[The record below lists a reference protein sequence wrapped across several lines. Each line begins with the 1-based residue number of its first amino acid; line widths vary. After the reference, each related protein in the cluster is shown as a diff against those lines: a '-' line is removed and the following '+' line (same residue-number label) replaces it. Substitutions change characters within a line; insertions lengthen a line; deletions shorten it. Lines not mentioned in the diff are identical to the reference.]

1 MISSKER
8 KSFVQDRLLHILF
21 LSKKMSG
28 RPCFALF
35 AKSVTHFLLWPPPV
49 WPLADLGFCVPVTLG
64 HFLTRPFSCSVSFEV
79 EHISTHIAFWS
90 SLFDSSTPATIPW
103 RDHFLLCSI
112 IYLLCL
118 FYFFSHW
125 IFCLNNY
132 HHRESEDQILSRIG
146 KLRGFNFWSILF
158 LPRAVVWVVFKL
170 NTFLQ
175 ILHSDRHLCSCL
187 RSMWQKHWLCVKL
200 GAKFK
205 SCKIGN

>member
-28 RPCFALF
+28 RPCFAF
-35 AKSVTHFLLWPPPV
+35 FTKSVTYFLLWPPPV
-49 WPLADLGFCVPVTLG
+49 SPLTDLGHPRSFPDKTFFLLCFLWSWTYFHKYSILIITFCLKY
-64 HFLTRPFSCSVSFEV
+64 
-79 EHISTHIAFWS
+79 
-90 SLFDSSTPATIPW
+90 PW

-112 IYLLCL
+112 TYLLWL

-132 HHRESEDQILSRIG
+132 HHRESEYQILSRIG

-158 LPRAVVWVVFKL
+158 LPRAVVWVVLKL
-170 NTFLQ
+170 NIFSQ
-175 ILHSDRHLCSCL
+175 ILHSDHHLCSCL
-187 RSMWQKHWLCVKL
+187 RSMWQKHWLGVKL
-200 GAKFK
+200 GGKFK

>member
-21 LSKKMSG
+21 LSEKMSG
-28 RPCFALF
+28 RPCFAF
-35 AKSVTHFLLWPPPV
+35 FTKSVTYFLLWPPPV
-49 WPLADLGFCVPVTLG
+49 SPLTDLGHP
-64 HFLTRPFSCSVSFEV
+64 RSFPDK
-79 EHISTHIAFWS
+79 TF
-90 SLFDSSTPATIPW
+90 
-103 RDHFLLCSI
+103 FLLCFLWSWTYFHTYITFWLKYSCHNSLTRLFLVGSFI
-112 IYLLCL
+112 IYLLWL

-125 IFCLNNY
+125 IFCLNNF

-158 LPRAVVWVVFKL
+158 LPRAVVWVVLKL
-170 NTFLQ
+170 NTFSQL
-175 ILHSDRHLCSCL
+175 LLSDHHLCSCL
-187 RSMWQKHWLCVKL
+187 RSMWQKHWLGVKL